1 MRDEDAGGTRVAPL
15 PWQPE
20 ANSIYLVSGRFVSI
34 IPSPRTSLNPLRVES
49 GREFVIR
56 FFKSDSLSGLVLRS
70 VVVLDQQATDLVG
83 PSATLSARGTIFNR
97 PVDCV
102 LAPDLLSLLSSHR
115 DRVHSSSSSLLL
127 CEDQTLSSPSACCVF
142 LLPLLLGSRT
152 LAPLC
157 VAGLFRPP
165 PPALFVPA
173 RRVSRVM
180 AFVPAAPALPCRRR
194 GVAHRGRP
202 RPTARPATRRVGSA
216 SWRAAAAPPSS
227 SVPPP
232 SPAPASSGERKAQLL
247 QALKAV
253 IDPDLGKDI
262 VTLGFVQA
270 ISITRAAAGS
280 GGDAPV
286 GSYDV
291 AFNVELTTP
300 ACPVKAQFQADCE
313 ALAKSLPWVASA
325 TVTMTA
331 QAPKAVSQSKTGALD
346 RVGAIIAVAS
356 CKGGV
361 GKSTTAVNLAFSL
374 AAAGASVG
382 LMDADIYGPS
392 LPTMVKPDSPQVEF
406 VDGGIKPLTCR
417 GVRLMSFGYVN
428 ESSAIM
434 RGPMVANMLTQLLTT
449 TQWGEL
455 DYLVLD
461 LPPGTGDIQLT
472 LSQVVSMTAAV
483 HVTTPQLLS
492 FVDVV
497 KGLDMFAKLN
507 VPSVAVVE
515 NMAYFTAPDT
525 GVRHELFGRGHR
537 HRLTT
542 AFGIATSVAV
552 PIDPSLCERSDAGVP
567 YVVAFPESETAA
579 IYAELAGSVVREV
592 AKVQHGGL
600 QTPVITYD
608 KETNE
613 LVIVVGEDADTSLST
628 DGAAPASAGG
638 GKRVE
643 QRLWPATLR
652 RQCRCAKCI
661 DEWTGDQVLRP
672 EDVSET
678 IKPVEMAPVGNY
690 ALQVSWTD
698 GHQSIFPYARF
709 VTAWQGARSN
719 GKLVAAEHATAP
731 AGAR

>member
-1 MRDEDAGGTRVAPL
+1 M
-15 PWQPE
+15 
-20 ANSIYLVSGRFVSI
+20 
-34 IPSPRTSLNPLRVES
+34 
-49 GREFVIR
+49 
-56 FFKSDSLSGLVLRS
+56 
-70 VVVLDQQATDLVG
+70 
-83 PSATLSARGTIFNR
+83 
-97 PVDCV
+97 
-102 LAPDLLSLLSSHR
+102 
-115 DRVHSSSSSLLL
+115 
-127 CEDQTLSSPSACCVF
+127 
-142 LLPLLLGSRT
+142 
-152 LAPLC
+152 
-157 VAGLFRPP
+157 
-165 PPALFVPA
+165 
-173 RRVSRVM
+173 
-180 AFVPAAPALPCRRR
+180 
-194 GVAHRGRP
+194 
-202 RPTARPATRRVGSA
+202 
-216 SWRAAAAPPSS
+216 
-227 SVPPP
+227 
-232 SPAPASSGERKAQLL
+232 
-247 QALKAV
+247 
-253 IDPDLGKDI
+253 
-262 VTLGFVQA
+262 QA
-270 ISITRAAAGS
+270 ISITPAAAAAD
-280 GGDAPV
+280 GDAAAAA

-313 ALAKSLPWVASA
+313 ALARGLPWVASA
-325 TVTMTA
+325 TATMTA
-331 QAPKAVSQSKTGALD
+331 QAPKSVAQSKTGALD

-537 HRLTT
+537 HRLAT

-552 PIDPSLCERSDAGVP
+552 PIDPALCERSDAGVP
-567 YVVAFPESETAA
+567 YVVACPESETAA
-579 IYAELAGSVVREV
+579 IYANLAGSVVREV
-592 AKVQHGGL
+592 AKAQHGGL

-608 KETNE
+608 RETNE
-613 LVIVVGEDADTSLST
+613 LVIVVGGADAA
-628 DGAAPASAGG
+628 DGAPAGGASAAGE
-638 GKRVE
+638 RVE
-643 QRLWPATLR
+643 PQRLWPATLR

-672 EDVSET
+672 EDVPES
-678 IKPVEMAPVGNY
+678 IRPVEMAPVGNY
-690 ALQVSWTD
+690 ALQVLWTD

-731 AGAR
+731 AAAR

>member
-1 MRDEDAGGTRVAPL
+1 MAG
-15 PWQPE
+15 
-20 ANSIYLVSGRFVSI
+20 
-34 IPSPRTSLNPLRVES
+34 
-49 GREFVIR
+49 
-56 FFKSDSLSGLVLRS
+56 D
-70 VVVLDQQATDLVG
+70 
-83 PSATLSARGTIFNR
+83 
-97 PVDCV
+97 
-102 LAPDLLSLLSSHR
+102 
-115 DRVHSSSSSLLL
+115 
-127 CEDQTLSSPSACCVF
+127 
-142 LLPLLLGSRT
+142 
-152 LAPLC
+152 
-157 VAGLFRPP
+157 
-165 PPALFVPA
+165 
-173 RRVSRVM
+173 
-180 AFVPAAPALPCRRR
+180 
-194 GVAHRGRP
+194 
-202 RPTARPATRRVGSA
+202 
-216 SWRAAAAPPSS
+216 
-227 SVPPP
+227 
-232 SPAPASSGERKAQLL
+232 RKAQLL
-247 QALKAV
+247 QTLKAV

-270 ISITRAAAGS
+270 ISITPAAAADSTTGS
-280 GGDAPV
+280 DDGAPT
-286 GSYDV
+286 GLYDI

-300 ACPVKAQFQADCE
+300 ACPIKAQFQADCE

-325 TVTMTA
+325 TVSMTA
-331 QAPKAVSQSKTGALD
+331 QTPKAVSQSKTGALD

-472 LSQVVSMTAAV
+472 LSQVVSMTAAI

-537 HRLTT
+537 HRLSS

-552 PIDPSLCERSDAGVP
+552 PIDPLLCERSDAGVP
-567 YVVAFPESETAA
+567 YVVAHPDSETAA
-579 IYAELAGSVVREV
+579 IYADLAGSVVREV

-613 LVIVVGEDADTSLST
+613 LVIVVGGGKGDAEASSDG
-628 DGAAPASAGG
+628 GAAPAASSTGSE
-638 GKRVE
+638 RVE
-643 QRLWPATLR
+643 QRLWPAALR

-661 DEWTGDQVLRP
+661 DEWTGEQVLRP
-672 EDVSET
+672 EEVSES

-709 VTAWQGARSN
+709 VTAWKGARSN
-719 GKLVAAEHATAP
+719 GKLVAAEHAMAP
-731 AGAR
+731 APAR